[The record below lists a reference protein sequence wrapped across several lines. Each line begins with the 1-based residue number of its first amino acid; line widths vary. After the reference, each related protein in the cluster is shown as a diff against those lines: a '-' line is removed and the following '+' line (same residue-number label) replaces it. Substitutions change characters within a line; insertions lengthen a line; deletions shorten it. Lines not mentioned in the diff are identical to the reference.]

1 MAAPSASLP
10 FGGKCGR
17 TSVPAHDAQKRLKR
31 EDSPVGV
38 VPRTPTSFQKE
49 IDPSTLLDTGSDPES
64 VATSGS
70 VPRESGGSPAHR
82 AALVGAGTSAG
93 TTVAL
98 QQKLAKAE
106 ERIADLES
114 KLRHLYKIHDRAEE
128 TADQAY
134 AHAGELRER
143 VVHLE
148 VLPNRVQGLELCQ
161 ARLDGQLDFL
171 LRLQHPSVALPL
183 AQPSVPAPPNPHG
196 PGRDTA

>member
-1 MAAPSASLP
+1 MASPSASLP
-10 FGGKCGR
+10 IGGKCRR

-38 VPRTPTSFQKE
+38 VPRTPMSSQRE
-49 IDPSTLLDTGSDPES
+49 VDPSTLPDTGYDPES
-64 VATSGS
+64 VAASGS

-82 AALVGAGTSAG
+82 AAPVGVDTSAG
-93 TTVAL
+93 TTVDL
-98 QQKLAKAE
+98 QQRLAKAE
-106 ERIADLES
+106 QRIADLKS
-114 KLRHLYKIHDRAEE
+114 KLRRLYKIHDRAEE

-134 AHAGELRER
+134 AHAGELRQR

-148 VLPNRVQGLELCQ
+148 VLPNRVQGLELGQ

-171 LRLQHPSVALPL
+171 LRLQHPSVAPPL
-183 AQPSVPAPPNPHG
+183 APPSAPAPPNPHG